1 LIAGGLGATAFAT
14 LTSRWIKPTGT
25 EAGILGGTSLL
36 GAAIAGGSVLLADS
50 LHDRRGV
57 GIMLGGTAAGM
68 GLGMA
73 LATYTAGGAL
83 LGASEGLVF
92 AWAGRGTTNADYL
105 GAGLLGGGLGATLGL
120 THGLGSSQAVSR
132 KLAAGGFA
140 AWGAWVGAFGGA
152 LVNRDP
158 HEVTLG
164 GLAGANVGALLG
176 YGLLSQDWVEPRDF
190 GWLSLFGAA
199 GAVLGGGTGA
209 IFSSANNPRP
219 VLAGLTIG
227 PAVGITVGAFVLPRL
242 HSLTHSDTVS
252 FHNFGRRQ
260 VAGMSWQLGDPTTPD
275 AYSSDILAH
284 RSAPGFFSRT
294 AHHLGQA
301 FEITQWSPYVGALRR
316 HQEIPRDQAR

>member
-1 LIAGGLGATAFAT
+1 

-25 EAGILGGTSLL
+25 QAGILGGTSLV

-73 LATYTAGGAL
+73 LAPYLKLDTELATYTAGGAL

-92 AWAGRGTTNADYL
+92 AWAGRGTTSADYL

-152 LVNRDP
+152 LVNRSCFP
-158 HEVTLG
+158 
-164 GLAGANVGALLG
+164 
-176 YGLLSQDWVEPRDF
+176 P
-190 GWLSLFGAA
+190 
-199 GAVLGGGTGA
+199 
-209 IFSSANNPRP
+209 
-219 VLAGLTIG
+219 
-227 PAVGITVGAFVLPRL
+227 
-242 HSLTHSDTVS
+242 
-252 FHNFGRRQ
+252 
-260 VAGMSWQLGDPTTPD
+260 WQLF
-275 AYSSDILAH
+275 YSSPN
-284 RSAPGFFSRT
+284 S
-294 AHHLGQA
+294 
-301 FEITQWSPYVGALRR
+301 
-316 HQEIPRDQAR
+316 